1 MYVHCIIYS
10 FLGKVRLT
18 LFSVKVV
25 VYLEYTSVKVNVYFS
40 KKESLSPEKFLL
52 PMSKGAALQGKNLLP
67 AGSKFFPLREVL
79 FEEGF
84 KHQGNQSFF
93 V

>member
-40 KKESLSPEKFLL
+40 KIESLSPEKFL
-52 PMSKGAALQGKNLLP
+52 PPVSKGAALQGKNLLP
-67 AGSKFFPLREVL
+67 EESKFFPLREV
-79 FEEGF
+79 EEGF
-84 KHQGNQSFF
+84 KHQGNQSFS